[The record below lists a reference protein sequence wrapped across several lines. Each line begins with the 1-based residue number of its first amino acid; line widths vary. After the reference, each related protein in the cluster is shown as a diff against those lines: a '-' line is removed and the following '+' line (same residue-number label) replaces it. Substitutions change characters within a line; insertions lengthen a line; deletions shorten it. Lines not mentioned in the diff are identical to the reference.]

1 MRGII
6 LYTIPHIGWIA
17 IRNENGEVT
26 LAELM
31 GKYEIKK
38 GDAITGNLHALGH
51 EVFINHSAGEYLDV
65 FVQHVRLTERQTV
78 DVIRACKQKPGLH
91 SKKNTGGE

>member
-6 LYTIPHIGWIA
+6 LYTIPCIGWIA

-38 GDAITGNLHALGH
+38 DDAITGNLHALGH

-65 FVQHVRLTERQTV
+65 FVQHVRLTERQSV
-78 DVIRACKQKPGLH
+78 DVIRACQQKP
-91 SKKNTGGE
+91 SPYSEKKTGGK